1 MAQVS
6 VRMAAS
12 LARQGSK
19 AAQLTKQTASLT
31 VAARKLST
39 TSQQSAAKAASGEIS
54 SILEDRILGAAP
66 TANLEETG
74 RVLSIGDG
82 IARVYGLKNIQ
93 AEEMVEF
100 SSGLKG
106 MALNLEPDNVGVVV
120 FGNDKL
126 IKEGDVVK
134 RTGAIV
140 DVPVGIEMLGRVVDA
155 LGQPIDGKGPLGT
168 KEKFRVGLKAPG
180 IIPRQS
186 VKEPMQT
193 GIKAVD
199 SLVPIG
205 RGQRELIIGD
215 RQTGKT
221 AVAIDTIIN
230 QKRFN
235 ESDDAK
241 KKLFCIYVA
250 VGQKRS
256 TVAQIVKRLTDAD
269 AMKYSIVVSATA
281 SDAAPLQY
289 LAPYSGCAMG
299 EFFRD
304 NGMHAV
310 IIFDDLSKQAV
321 AYRQMSLLLRRPPG
335 REAYP
340 GDVFYLHSR
349 LLERAAKMSDAMGS
363 GSLTALPIIETQA
376 GDVSAYIPTNVIS
389 ITDGQIFL
397 ETELFYKGIRP
408 AINVGLSVSR
418 VGSAAQTKSMKQVA
432 GSMKLELAQYRE
444 VAAFAQF
451 GSDLDAATQQLL
463 NRGVRLTELLKQGQ
477 YVPMPIEDQVAVIY
491 CGVRGFLD
499 KVDPAKITDFE
510 AAFVEHIKGTQKDLL
525 AAIAKDGHLSEASDK
540 ALHKVV
546 VDFMA
551 GWA

>member
-1 MAQVS
+1 MSLLSA
-6 VRMAAS
+6 RLAAK
-12 LARQGSK
+12 LARTAPKNIAQIAFPASK
-19 AAQLTKQTASLT
+19 NFHAST
-31 VAARKLST
+31 QNRGA
-39 TSQQSAAKAASGEIS
+39 EIS
-54 SILEDRILGAAP
+54 SILEERILGAAP
-66 TANLEETG
+66 KANLDETG

-82 IARVYGLKNIQ
+82 IARVYGLNNIQ
-93 AEEMVEF
+93 ADEMVEF

-126 IKEGDVVK
+126 IKEGDIVK

-140 DVPVGIEMLGRVVDA
+140 DVPVGEQILGRVVDA
-155 LGQPIDGKGPLGT
+155 LGNPIDGKGPLNT
-168 KEKFRVGLKAPG
+168 KTRFRVGIKAPG
-180 IIPRQS
+180 IIPRIS
-186 VKEPMQT
+186 VREPMQS

-221 AVAIDTIIN
+221 ALAIDTIIN

-235 ESDDAK
+235 DADDEK
-241 KKLFCIYVA
+241 KKLYCIYVA
-250 VGQKRS
+250 IGQKRS
-256 TVAQIVKRLTDAD
+256 TVAQILKRLTDTGAI
-269 AMKYSIVVSATA
+269 KYTIIVSATA

-304 NGMHAV
+304 NGKHAL
-310 IIFDDLSKQAV
+310 IIYDDLSKQAV

-349 LLERAAKMSDAMGS
+349 LLERAAKMSEAHGG
-363 GSLTALPIIETQA
+363 GSLTALPVIETQA

-418 VGSAAQTKSMKQVA
+418 VGSAAQTKAMKQVA

-477 YVPMPIEDQVAVIY
+477 YVPMAIEEQVAIIY
-491 CGVRGFLD
+491 CGVRGHLD
-499 KVDPAKITDFE
+499 KVDPSKITVFEKQFSEHIKTSHKNILESIAKEGKITDE
-510 AAFVEHIKGTQKDLL
+510 TDAALK
-525 AAIAKDGHLSEASDK
+525 
-540 ALHKVV
+540 KVV
-546 VDFMA
+546 QDFLA
-551 GWA
+551 SFSA